1 MSGGKISPRQKM
13 IGMMYLVLTALLA
26 LNISKEIINA
36 FIVIEKGLANTNSNS
51 EAKNEFIFKAFAKA
65 KQNDEKKAKPLWE
78 KANAAKKLSEDMI
91 TYLHG
96 LRGEMIA
103 ALEGIDKKVADTM
116 DLMRI
121 QKPDDYDVSTHFMI
135 GEDPSNVTGKAKELK
150 AKLNKY
156 QQDLIAL
163 LPKDAVVDL
172 TMLNTKEAYSQDAEK
187 NVSWEWYNFYHLPIV
202 ASAAQLKRIENDVR
216 NAEGSV
222 VNELFN
228 QISASDFKFDK
239 LQARVIAPSSYILA
253 GEEYKAEVFVAAS
266 SSTQN
271 PTVIIGCDWDSVA
284 KKAVG
289 PNMDSTTVK
298 VDGGIG
304 TYAVKTGSEGLQKW
318 GGVIK
323 VKKPDGTFESYPF
336 KSEYMVARPA
346 AAVSPDKMNVFYI
359 GVDNPI
365 SVSAAGVAPENL
377 VVNISGASMSGS
389 RGKYIV
395 RPNAGVTESNVSVG
409 GRFGDKTTSMGS
421 FKFRV
426 KRVPDPVCYVGSIKG
441 DGIMPK
447 AEVANIRGIFAKM
460 ENFDFDLKFDVVSWV
475 FSMNVNGVFVE
486 EKASGPGVTG
496 NISRLL
502 ASAKGGTKV
511 LIEQVNVKGPDGT
524 TRKIP
529 GCQIKVR

>member
-1 MSGGKISPRQKM
+1 MAGGKLSPRQKM

-26 LNISKEIINA
+26 LNVSKEIINA
-36 FIVIEKGLANTNSNS
+36 FVVIEKGMSNTLTNSD
-51 EAKNEFIFKAFAKA
+51 AKNAFIYAAFDKARK
-65 KQNDEKKAKPLWE
+65 NDEKKAKPLWD
-78 KANAAKKLSEDMI
+78 KANQVKKSADEMAK
-91 TYLHG
+91 YLRE
-96 LRGEMIA
+96 LRAEMIA
-103 ALEGIDKKVADTM
+103 EVEGIDKKVADTLQ
-116 DLMRI
+116 LMLI
-121 QKPDDYDVSTHFMI
+121 DKKDEYDKPTHFMI
-135 GEDPSNVTGKAKELK
+135 GDDPANITGKAKELK
-150 AKLNKY
+150 AKLANFQKE
-156 QQDLIAL
+156 LREL
-163 LPKDAVVDL
+163 LPKDVAVDL
-172 TMLNTKEAYSQDAEK
+172 SMLDTKDQYSADAEK
-187 NVSWEWYNFYHLPIV
+187 MISWEWYNFYHLPVV
-202 ASAAQLKRIENDVR
+202 ASAAQFKRIENDVR

-222 VNELFN
+222 VNELLN
-228 QISASDFKFDK
+228 LISAGDFKFDK
-239 LQARVIAPSSYILA
+239 LQARVIAPSSYILS
-253 GEEYKAEVFVAAS
+253 GDEYSAEVFVAAS
-266 SSTQN
+266 SKTQN
-271 PTVIIGCDWDSVA
+271 PVVYVGCDWDSVA
-284 KKAVG
+284 KKPTG
-289 PNMDSTTVK
+289 TLDSTKVTVSEGVATYK
-298 VDGGIG
+298 VSAG
-304 TYAVKTGSEGLQKW
+304 AEGLQKW

-323 VKKPDGTFESYPF
+323 VKKPDNTFEYFPF
-336 KSEYMVARPA
+336 KAEYMVAKPA

-377 VVNISGASMSGS
+377 VVNISGGTLSGS

-395 RPNAGVTESNVSVG
+395 RVNSGTEATVSVG
-409 GRFGDKTTSMGS
+409 GKFGDKTTSMGS

-441 DGIMPK
+441 DGVMPK

-502 ASAKGGTKV
+502 GSAKSGTKL
-511 LIEQVNVKGPDGT
+511 LIEQVNVKGPDGS

>member
-1 MSGGKISPRQKM
+1 MAGGKLSPRQKM

-26 LNISKEIINA
+26 LNVSKEIINA
-36 FIVIEKGLANTNSNS
+36 FIVIENGLSNTNANS
-51 EAKNEFIFKAFAKA
+51 DAKNAFIYKAFEKA
-65 KQNDEKKAKPLWE
+65 KMNDEKKAGPLYK
-78 KANAAKKLSEDMI
+78 KALDAQRMSKEMV
-91 TYLHG
+91 TYLRQ
-96 LRGEMIA
+96 LRAEMVSQV
-103 ALEGIDKKVADTM
+103 EGVDIKVADTM
-116 DLMRI
+116 NLMRVG
-121 QKPDDYDVSTHFMI
+121 KPDDYDQPTNFMI
-135 GEDPSNVTGKAKELK
+135 GDDPGNVTGKAKELK
-150 AKLNKY
+150 AKLQKY
-156 QQDLIAL
+156 QQDLRAL

-172 TMLNTKEAYSQDAEK
+172 AMLDTKDQYSSENEK
-187 NVSWEWYNFYHLPIV
+187 MISWEWYNFYHIPIV
-202 ASAAQLKRIENDVR
+202 AAAAQLKRIENDVR

-228 QISASDFKFDK
+228 EISASDFKFDK
-239 LQARVIAPSSYILA
+239 LQARVVAPSSYILA

-271 PTVIIGCDWDSVA
+271 PTVILGVEYDSTA
-284 KKAVG
+284 KKPVG
-289 PNMDSTTVK
+289 NGDSSSVK

-304 TYAVKTGSEGLQKW
+304 TYTVKTGSEGLQKW

-323 VKKPDGTFESYPF
+323 VKKPDNTFEYYPF

-377 VVNISGASMSGS
+377 VVNCSGGSLSGS

-395 RPNAGVTESNVSVG
+395 RVNSGTEATVSVG

-441 DGIMPK
+441 DGVMSK

-496 NISRLL
+496 AISRLL
-502 ASAKGGTKV
+502 ASAKGGTKL
-511 LIEQVNVKGPDGT
+511 LIEQVNVKGPDGS

-529 GCQIKVR
+529 GCTIKVR